1 LSSLGHSEFFNI
13 VLRRNAMRVWMMLG
27 IGALVLF
34 SAVVP
39 SGVWGATMD
48 DVKKEMAD
56 NPSRFWGTRLVMY
69 VPMDPM
75 GVSGQMHMP
84 MSELCAAGGR
94 LRPMSE
100 GAAGADFGPLPEGKE
115 YTVQIFMRDGG
126 GYDTWQYSR
135 KVTVPDCK

>member
-1 LSSLGHSEFFNI
+1 MS
-13 VLRRNAMRVWMMLG
+13 G
-27 IGALVLF
+27 IGALLLI

-39 SGVWGATMD
+39 SGVWGATIE
-48 DVKKEMAD
+48 DVRKEMAD
-56 NPSRFWGTRLVMY
+56 NPTRYWGTRLVMY

-84 MSELCAAGGR
+84 MTELCAAGGR

-100 GAAGADFGPLPEGKE
+100 GVAGADFGPVPDGKE